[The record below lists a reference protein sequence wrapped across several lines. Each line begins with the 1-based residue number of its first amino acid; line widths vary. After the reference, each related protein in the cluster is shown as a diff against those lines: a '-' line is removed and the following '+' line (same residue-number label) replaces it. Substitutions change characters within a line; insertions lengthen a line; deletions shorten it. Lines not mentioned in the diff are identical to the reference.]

1 MFDKEIIIQNCK
13 NSGVITMKKIG
24 LITSGG
30 DAPGMNA
37 ATRAV
42 VRKALKMDCKVYG
55 FIGGYDGVLKEEMV
69 ELSRRSVSNIVQ
81 TGGTIIKAGR
91 SEAFFTAEGQKKA
104 ADILTDHQF
113 DAFIGNGGNG
123 TIAGLKAL
131 SKYWNGQLIGL
142 PGTIDN
148 DIYGCDYSI
157 GFDTAVNTALDAID
171 KIRDT
176 AFSHDRAFV
185 VEVMGRDSGFIA
197 LEVAVAGGCE
207 DILIPEIP
215 ANLEMVA
222 ERFKEGKKSGKS
234 TDIIVLAEGAVERKG
249 VLFVSQRLKEL
260 TGIEWRMVVIGYI
273 QRGGSPTARDRVL
286 ATKLGCHAID
296 VIAEGGTGV
305 MIGEV
310 NKQQTTTPFEEV
322 CTKKKLIDKFI
333 VEMIAIV
340 Q

>member
-1 MFDKEIIIQNCK
+1 
-13 NSGVITMKKIG
+13 MKKIG

-42 VRKALKMDCKVYG
+42 VRKALKLDYKVYG

-91 SEAFFTAEGQKKA
+91 SKEFLTVEGQKKA
-104 ADILTDHQF
+104 AKILTDHHF

-123 TIAGLKAL
+123 TMAGMNAL
-131 SKYWNGQLIGL
+131 SNSWDGQLIGL

-176 AFSHDRAFV
+176 AFSHDRAFII
-185 VEVMGRDSGFIA
+185 EVMGRDSGFIA

-207 DILIPEIP
+207 DVLIPEIP
-215 ANLEMVA
+215 ANLEKVA

-234 TDIIVLAEGAVERKG
+234 TDIIILAEGAAEHKG
-249 VLFVSQRLKEL
+249 ALFVSQRLKEL
-260 TGIEWRMVVIGYI
+260 TDIEWRTVVIGYI

-286 ATKLGCHAID
+286 ATKLGFHTVD

-305 MIGEV
+305 MVGEV
-310 NKQQTTTPFEEV
+310 NKQLTLTPFEEV
-322 CTKKKLIDKFI
+322 YTKKKLIDKFLL
-333 VEMIAIV
+333 EMIAIV